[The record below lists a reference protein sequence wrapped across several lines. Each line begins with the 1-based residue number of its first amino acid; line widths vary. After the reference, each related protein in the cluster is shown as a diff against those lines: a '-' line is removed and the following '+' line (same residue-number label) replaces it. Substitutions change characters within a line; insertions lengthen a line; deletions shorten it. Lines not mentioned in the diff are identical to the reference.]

1 MAGFYGAKKR
11 RKEEY
16 LEKKKEKQKE
26 AFKEHRKTAKK
37 VKTNR
42 LLQKMIKHIYILIDF
57 NLV

>member
-37 VKTNR
+37 VNR
-42 LLQKMIKHIYILIDF
+42 LLKND
-57 NLV
+57 